1 MLGIEGN
8 AEDIAHAIVAGEI
21 PSWRLMAPMFT
32 LHEIPQCKNVAKNG
46 AKRQKVK
53 SQKSKSPL

>member
-8 AEDIAHAIVAGEI
+8 AEGIAHAIVAGEI

-32 LHEIPQCKNVAKNG
+32 LHEVPQCKNVAKNG
-46 AKRQKVK
+46 A
-53 SQKSKSPL
+53 